1 ILTRFATYCC
11 RQKRKLSHSV
21 DPRIHSA
28 ASPIITNTATGAPTP
43 TNTASSFPPLDNQT
57 QSTSPLSSFYAQG
70 VIHQFGILSLVSPST
85 SLATSPNPVQE
96 ISTRIGTG
104 TTTTNCKEK
113 LTVLFLVMV
122 WIILLTYRILFTAM
136 MLAAACQILRLRGLG
151 NNGSSGDDEKAEPWM
166 TSPSSPMKNLPA
178 QACPVSLR
186 DARSL
191 VTSGSD
197 SNSVIMVFHHLH
209 QVLHALLLHG

>member
-1 ILTRFATYCC
+1 
-11 RQKRKLSHSV
+11 
-21 DPRIHSA
+21 RIHSA

-70 VIHQFGILSLVSPST
+70 VIHAPRNFLFPAVLPLHPRVFEILAQEPN
-85 SLATSPNPVQE
+85 TSPLIN
-96 ISTRIGTG
+96 
-104 TTTTNCKEK
+104 
-113 LTVLFLVMV
+113 L
-122 WIILLTYRILFTAM
+122 
-136 MLAAACQILRLRGLG
+136 ILRLRGLG

-209 QVLHALLLHG
+209 QVLHALLLHGD

>member
-1 ILTRFATYCC
+1 
-11 RQKRKLSHSV
+11 
-21 DPRIHSA
+21 
-28 ASPIITNTATGAPTP
+28 
-43 TNTASSFPPLDNQT
+43 
-57 QSTSPLSSFYAQG
+57 
-70 VIHQFGILSLVSPST
+70 
-85 SLATSPNPVQE
+85 
-96 ISTRIGTG
+96 
-104 TTTTNCKEK
+104 
-113 LTVLFLVMV
+113 MV

-166 TSPSSPMKNLPA
+166 TSSSPMKNLPA

-209 QVLHALLLHG
+209 QVLHALLLHGD

>member
-1 ILTRFATYCC
+1 
-11 RQKRKLSHSV
+11 H
-21 DPRIHSA
+21 IHSA
-28 ASPIITNTATGAPTP
+28 ASPIIINTATGAPTP
-43 TNTASSFPPLDNQT
+43 KNTASSFPPIDNQT

-70 VIHQFGILSLVSPST
+70 VIHAPRNFLFPAVLPLHPKFLKSLPKNQTQAPS
-85 SLATSPNPVQE
+85 SIWYL
-96 ISTRIGTG
+96 IS
-104 TTTTNCKEK
+104 
-113 LTVLFLVMV
+113 
-122 WIILLTYRILFTAM
+122 
-136 MLAAACQILRLRGLG
+136 ACQILRLRGLG

-166 TSPSSPMKNLPA
+166 TSSSPMKNLPA

-209 QVLHALLLHG
+209 QVLHALLL

>member
-1 ILTRFATYCC
+1 T
-11 RQKRKLSHSV
+11 KHK
-21 DPRIHSA
+21 
-28 ASPIITNTATGAPTP
+28 
-43 TNTASSFPPLDNQT
+43 PP
-57 QSTSPLSSFYAQG
+57 
-70 VIHQFGILSLVSPST
+70 HQFGILSLVSPST

-104 TTTTNCKEK
+104 ITTNCKEK

-122 WIILLTYRILFTAM
+122 WIILLTYRIPFTAM

-151 NNGSSGDDEKAEPWM
+151 NNCSSGDDEKAEPWT

-186 DARSL
+186 AARSL
-191 VTSGSD
+191 ATSGSD
-197 SNSVIMVFHHLH
+197 SNIVIMVFHHLH
-209 QVLHALLLHG
+209 QVLHALLLHGD

>member
-1 ILTRFATYCC
+1 MGATLIMVVSLAIVLALIVVLLAKLYCFCLTPLA
-11 RQKRKLSHSV
+11 V
-21 DPRIHSA
+21 SA
-28 ASPIITNTATGAPTP
+28 PIITNTATGAPTP

-70 VIHQFGILSLVSPST
+70 VIHAPRNFLFPAPPHQFGILSLVSPST

-104 TTTTNCKEK
+104 TTTNCKEK

-122 WIILLTYRILFTAM
+122 NDVGCSI
-136 MLAAACQILRLRGLG
+136 GLG

-166 TSPSSPMKNLPA
+166 TSSSPMKNLPA

-191 VTSGSD
+191 CNNGLSSSSSSSPCTSPSW
-197 SNSVIMVFHHLH
+197 
-209 QVLHALLLHG
+209 